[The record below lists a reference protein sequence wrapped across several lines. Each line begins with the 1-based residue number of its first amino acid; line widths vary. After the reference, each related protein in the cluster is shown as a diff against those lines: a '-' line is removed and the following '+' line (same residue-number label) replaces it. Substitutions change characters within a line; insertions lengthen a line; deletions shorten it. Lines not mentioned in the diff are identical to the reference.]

1 VDYERKYIEQSDYT
15 FTPATAEIITS
26 RGCPYRCAFCS
37 SSHLFG
43 RWRGRSPQNMIDEL
57 DFLRTRYPK
66 VESFLYMD
74 DHFALNRKR
83 VIEFCQLL
91 IERGLNRYPWDC
103 NSRVE
108 HVDREMLGLM
118 AKAGCRRIGFG
129 IESGS
134 PEILKNIGKKISL
147 EKAEESIE
155 MARKAGIEAFVFFM
169 IGHPGETMETID
181 MSVQA
186 AKKLKSNYTIWS
198 VTQVYPGTE
207 LARLQ
212 PVDNWV
218 EYVYQPEI
226 DKPSKVTHP
235 CIPVFLPDGFT
246 RETLKETA
254 IKVIRR
260 STLHH
265 ARGNSSRW
273 LGLFLRSPLSSAYH
287 LYKALR

>member
-1 VDYERKYIEQSDYT
+1 
-15 FTPATAEIITS
+15 
-26 RGCPYRCAFCS
+26 
-37 SSHLFG
+37 
-43 RWRGRSPQNMIDEL
+43 
-57 DFLRTRYPK
+57 
-66 VESFLYMD
+66 
-74 DHFALNRKR
+74 
-83 VIEFCQLL
+83 
-91 IERGLNRYPWDC
+91 
-103 NSRVE
+103 
-108 HVDREMLGLM
+108 
-118 AKAGCRRIGFG
+118 
-129 IESGS
+129 
-134 PEILKNIGKKISL
+134 
-147 EKAEESIE
+147 
-155 MARKAGIEAFVFFM
+155 
-169 IGHPGETMETID
+169 METID